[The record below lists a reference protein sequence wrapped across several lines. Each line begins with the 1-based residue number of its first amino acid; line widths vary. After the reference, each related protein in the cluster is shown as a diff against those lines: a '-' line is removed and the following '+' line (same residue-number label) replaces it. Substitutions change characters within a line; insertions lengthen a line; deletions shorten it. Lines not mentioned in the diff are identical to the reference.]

1 MTLMK
6 MVVMTNMLVRFTL
19 KAASKKKGLKK
30 VVAKVIAV
38 KRSVGKYVVIN
49 SLVIFRFKT
58 MVIFNVVLPLL
69 CLSLWSFQAMLKKI
83 GKSSD

>member
-1 MTLMK
+1 MK
-6 MVVMTNMLVRFTL
+6 MVVTTSIVVRFTL
-19 KAASKKKGLKK
+19 KAAAKKIGLKK

-49 SLVIFRFKT
+49 SLITFRFKT

-69 CLSLWSFQAMLKKI
+69 CLSLWSFQAMIKKI